1 MQRMPNLIHA
11 PLEEPGQRS
20 GEGVQSI
27 LPHLHRQVQTQ
38 VQQPAKAFETVK
50 PAKRKR
56 GKILIPRA
64 GPSGASLVVAATRP
78 RACESI
84 A

>member
-1 MQRMPNLIHA
+1 MQRMTNLIHA

-38 VQQPAKAFETVK
+38 VQQPVKAFEAPK
-50 PAKRKR
+50 RAKRKR
-56 GKILIPRA
+56 GKVLIPRA
-64 GPSGASLVVAATRP
+64 GPSGVDLVAATSRP
-78 RACESI
+78 CAC
-84 A
+84 